1 MGLPSKRAEQI
12 LLAVGYLGEDAYLVA
27 IRKHLSEILGHNL
40 SIGAVHIPLRRLEKD
55 GLVTSY
61 FGEATAT
68 RGGRRKKIY
77 RLTSKATEVL
87 EENKRINDILWA
99 DFKKS
104 TVGEN

>member
-1 MGLPSKRAEQI
+1 MALPSKRAEQI
-12 LLAVGYLGEDAYLVA
+12 LLAVGCLGEDAYLVA

-40 SIGAVHIPLRRLEKD
+40 SIGAVHIPLRRLERE
-55 GLVTSY
+55 GLVTSC
-61 FGEATAT
+61 FGEGTAT

-104 TVGEN
+104 PVGEN